1 MAVTE
6 TTAYN
11 PGKFEIPASSLNWK
25 QLSPA
30 HSAKWEED
38 TQGDIRLEV
47 PQQICSA
54 STVIV
59 AHGRSSSLEPRGAK
73 QGTSQPTPCFSLCT
87 MSPRLKLCCHFCGH
101 CHLLGENHLCAQAKI
116 SEIQRQSMSQL

>member
-38 TQGDIRLEV
+38 TQGDIRTT
-47 PQQICSA
+47 QRDGM
-54 STVIV
+54 
-59 AHGRSSSLEPRGAK
+59 GREEG
-73 QGTSQPTPCFSLCT
+73 
-87 MSPRLKLCCHFCGH
+87 
-101 CHLLGENHLCAQAKI
+101 
-116 SEIQRQSMSQL
+116 

>member
-30 HSAKWEED
+30 HSTKWEED
-38 TQGDIRLEV
+38 TRGDIRLEV

-59 AHGRSSSLEPRGAK
+59 AHGRASSLELRGAK
-73 QGTSQPTPCFSLCT
+73 QGTSQPTPCFSLPLEGA
-87 MSPRLKLCCHFCGH
+87 MGVQKGKLCSALGSEFLSCQF
-101 CHLLGENHLCAQAKI
+101 LLDI
-116 SEIQRQSMSQL
+116 WSQDCFYGL